1 MWNSFVSVDD
11 DERWQ
16 LARGYHLIRHISV
29 SRHARCTSLECSKR
43 RAKGAGAADDAHRV
57 RAQPT
62 TCGAATSGRGAR
74 SWVTVIAET
83 QTATCTFI
91 VRSGLMPL
99 FLTDPPRTHARTRP
113 DTRKPYAT
121 GADRFSVGHAHT
133 GRLLHRPAF
142 SPGLPTPS
150 PACLFATRGCPP
162 VIFTRLRW
170 HSIMRPRGAPARR
183 GNQSREESQGRKVSQ
198 RRREGRFSASCHRPR
213 STGRGRAPWQWRPR
227 SA

>member
-62 TCGAATSGRGAR
+62 TCGAATGRREILCVLCDRNRDLHRAR
-74 SWVTVIAET
+74 SGF
-83 QTATCTFI
+83 CPFF
-91 VRSGLMPL
+91 SPY
-99 FLTDPPRTHARTRP
+99 TDPPRTHARTRP

-121 GADRFSVGHAHT
+121 GADRFSVGRART

-142 SPGLPTPS
+142 SRLVSPHS

-162 VIFTRLRW
+162 VIFTHLRW

>member
-74 SWVTVIAET
+74 SWVRCDRGNPNRDLHVH
-83 QTATCTFI
+83 CSFW
-91 VRSGLMPL
+91 VLPL

-113 DTRKPYAT
+113 DTHKPYATGAST
-121 GADRFSVGHAHT
+121 GADRFSVGRAHT

-142 SPGLPTPS
+142 SPGLPHAFPRMPVRYTWLPS
-150 PACLFATRGCPP
+150 CNF
-162 VIFTRLRW
+162 
-170 HSIMRPRGAPARR
+170 HAP
-183 GNQSREESQGRKVSQ
+183 
-198 RRREGRFSASCHRPR
+198 
-213 STGRGRAPWQWRPR
+213 
-227 SA
+227 

>member
-62 TCGAATSGRGAR
+62 TCGAATGRREILCDRNRDLHVLGSAPF
-74 SWVTVIAET
+74 SH
-83 QTATCTFI
+83 
-91 VRSGLMPL
+91 
-99 FLTDPPRTHARTRP
+99 RTPIHPARTRAP
-113 DTRKPYAT
+113 DPTPINRTLPERIASAWGVLTRA
-121 GADRFSVGHAHT
+121 T

-142 SPGLPTPS
+142 SRLVSPHS

-162 VIFTRLRW
+162 VIFTHLRW

>member
-1 MWNSFVSVDD
+1 VSVDD

-74 SWVTVIAET
+74 ILGVIGAYGNPNRDLHVHCSFWV
-83 QTATCTFI
+83 
-91 VRSGLMPL
+91 LPL

-113 DTRKPYAT
+113 DTHKPYAT
-121 GADRFSVGHAHT
+121 GADRFSVGRAHT

-162 VIFTRLRW
+162 VIFTHLRW